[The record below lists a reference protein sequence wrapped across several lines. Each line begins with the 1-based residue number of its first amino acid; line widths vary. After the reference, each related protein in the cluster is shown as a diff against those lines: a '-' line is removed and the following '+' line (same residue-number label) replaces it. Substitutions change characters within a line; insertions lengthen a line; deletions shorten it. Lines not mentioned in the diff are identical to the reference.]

1 MVEPSILR
9 SGTGPAYSR
18 FKLIGGKVFFL
29 GSSEW
34 PEKARK
40 PLDPL
45 LVAHESRPV
54 DVFIVAKA
62 EPEVLFGC
70 CEIIVKLKANKLS
83 HQVDLVASFQALLE
97 CIHELLNF
105 QAGDFATEMNHQAG
119 FGRLWQDF
127 DDVGYS
133 YPG

>member
-18 FKLIGGKVFFL
+18 FKLIGWKVFFL
-29 GSSEW
+29 GSSER
-34 PEKARK
+34 PKKARN

-45 LVAHESRPV
+45 LVAQESRPV

-62 EPEVLFGC
+62 ELEVLFGC
-70 CEIIVKLKANKLS
+70 FEIIVKFKASKPN

-97 CIHELLNF
+97 CIYELLDF
-105 QAGDFATEMNHQAG
+105 RAGDFATEMNHQAG

>member
-1 MVEPSILR
+1 ML
-9 SGTGPAYSR
+9 
-18 FKLIGGKVFFL
+18 FL
-29 GSSEW
+29 GSSER
-34 PEKARK
+34 PEKASK

-45 LVAHESRPV
+45 LVAYKSRPAEA
-54 DVFIVAKA
+54 FIVAKA
-62 EPEVLFGC
+62 ELEVLFGC
-70 CEIIVKLKANKLS
+70 FEIIVKLKASKPN

-97 CIHELLNF
+97 CIYELLDF
-105 QAGDFATEMNHQAG
+105 RAGDFATEMNHQAG